1 MLRGIA
7 QFAMSG
13 RRQAVTVAILFALV
27 PLLHVLSGA
36 VVALVT
42 LRKGWQEGF
51 LVMLWA
57 LLPALLHLYG
67 GDASAV
73 FLLVAAL
80 VSGQALR
87 STQSWQAALVAIT
100 LLGLATQLS
109 LAFQSGYVAQVTS
122 LFEQMLSEGRS
133 LQLPEADGS
142 MAPADAGELVALL
155 MYFYGTWHMAVFVAC
170 LALARHWQALLYN
183 PGGFRQEFHSLRLDA
198 RFGGLLLALLA
209 AGEFGLEPL
218 ASWVPLFCVAPLVSG
233 LALCHYVVAHRR
245 MGGSW
250 LVLVYLLALL
260 ITPALVAL
268 GFIDSVANLR
278 KRLGPPAPGPHE
290 PGGGQE

>member
-7 QFAMSG
+7 QFVMSG

-27 PLLHVLSGA
+27 PLLHLLSGA

-51 LVMLWA
+51 LVLLWA

-73 FLLVAAL
+73 FLLLAAL
-80 VSGQALR
+80 ISGQVLR
-87 STQSWQAALVAIT
+87 NTQSWQAALAVLT
-100 LLGLATQLS
+100 VLGIATQLS
-109 LAFQSGYVAQVTS
+109 LVWQTGYLAQVTAM
-122 LFEQMLSEGRS
+122 FEQMLAEGS
-133 LQLPEADGS
+133 TLQLPAADGS
-142 MAPADAGELVALL
+142 MATASAGELVALL
-155 MYFYGTWHMAVFVAC
+155 MYFYGTWHMAVFVGC

-183 PGGFRQEFHSLRLDA
+183 PGGFRQEFHSLRLDP

-209 AGEFGLEPL
+209 AGEFGLEPF
-218 ASWVPLFCVAPLVSG
+218 ASWLPLFAVAPLVSG

-245 MGGSW
+245 MGASW
-250 LVLVYLLALL
+250 LVLAYLLALL

-268 GFIDSVANLR
+268 GFIDSFLNLR
-278 KRLGPPAPGPHE
+278 KRLGPTASGADKPGDE
-290 PGGGQE
+290 